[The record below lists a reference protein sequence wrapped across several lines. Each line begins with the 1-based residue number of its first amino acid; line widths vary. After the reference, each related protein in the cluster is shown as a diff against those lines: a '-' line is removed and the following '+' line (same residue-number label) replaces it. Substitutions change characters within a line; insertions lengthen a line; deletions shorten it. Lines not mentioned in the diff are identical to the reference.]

1 MKREEKRNI
10 IDEVEEKLKL
20 IEKESVYFVDF
31 KNIKGNSIADLRKN
45 FKSSGIYYRVVKND
59 LLRIACKELGLNVGK
74 DIFNGNVAVV
84 SAQGD
89 PTELAKKLI
98 DLKDEEDKPFFE
110 FKGGFVDRKYF
121 SKNELVALSKLP
133 PKPVIIGQLLYLLNS
148 PIQRL
153 VPVLSKPE
161 RDLVTVL
168 DQIKNNKQAA

>member
-10 IDEVEEKLKL
+10 IDEVKEKLKL
-20 IEKESVYFVDF
+20 IDKQSVYFVDF

-45 FKSSGIYYRVVKND
+45 FKNSGIYYRVVKND
-59 LLRIACKELGLNVGK
+59 LLRIACKELGLNVGN

-89 PTELAKKLI
+89 PTELAKKFV

-110 FKGGFVDRKYF
+110 FKGGFVDGKYF
-121 SKNELVALSKLP
+121 SKDELVALSKLP

-153 VPVLSKPE
+153 VTVLSKPA